1 MNEAAKTLFV
11 SQPGLSGAIKELE
24 EETGIEIFKRTNKGV
39 LPTPEGEEFLGYA
52 RQLLNQYELLED
64 RFIRRTKVRK
74 KLSVS
79 MQHYSFAVKAFVEL
93 VKQYGMDE
101 YEFAVYETK
110 TGEVIS
116 NVRNFRSEIGVLYEN
131 EFNSQALNKILKENN
146 LEFHPLFTC
155 GTYAYLWKNH
165 PLAKNKTIRMEEL
178 EEYPCLA
185 FDQGDNPS
193 FFLAEEVMSTYDYK
207 RVIRANDRATMLNLM
222 VGLNGYT
229 LCSGII
235 CEELNGSDYC
245 AVPLAEDE
253 SMVIGYIKRIG
264 MMLSPLAVRY
274 LDELKKYDRS
284 EVEFAMYF
292 PEVHLLNAAKAKTE
306 DSPIKVGCQSVYRAD
321 TAVGGNFGAFTTNR
335 PASAMVAAGCETTI
349 IGHCEERNDKK

>member
-1 MNEAAKTLFV
+1 MTLQQLRYVTAVADCGSMNEAAKTLFV

-39 LPTPEGEEFLGYA
+39 LPTPEDEEFLGYA

-74 KLSVS
+74 KFSVS

-155 GTYAYLWKNH
+155 GT
-165 PLAKNKTIRMEEL
+165 
-178 EEYPCLA
+178 
-185 FDQGDNPS
+185 
-193 FFLAEEVMSTYDYK
+193 
-207 RVIRANDRATMLNLM
+207 
-222 VGLNGYT
+222 
-229 LCSGII
+229 
-235 CEELNGSDYC
+235 
-245 AVPLAEDE
+245 
-253 SMVIGYIKRIG
+253 
-264 MMLSPLAVRY
+264 
-274 LDELKKYDRS
+274 
-284 EVEFAMYF
+284 
-292 PEVHLLNAAKAKTE
+292 
-306 DSPIKVGCQSVYRAD
+306 
-321 TAVGGNFGAFTTNR
+321 
-335 PASAMVAAGCETTI
+335 
-349 IGHCEERNDKK
+349 

>member
-1 MNEAAKTLFV
+1 MTLTQLQYVVAIAETKSMNKAAAALFV
-11 SQPGLSGAIKELE
+11 SQPALSGAIKDLE
-24 EETGIEIFKRTNKGV
+24 EELQTELFIRTNKGIV
-39 LPTPEGEEFLGYA
+39 ITTEGQEFLSYA
-52 RQLLNQYELLED
+52 RQMVELGNLVEE
-64 RFIRRTKVRK
+64 RFVNKTIAK
-74 KLSVS
+74 KKFSVS

-274 LDELKKYDRS
+274 LDELKKY
-284 EVEFAMYF
+284 
-292 PEVHLLNAAKAKTE
+292 E
-306 DSPIKVGCQSVYRAD
+306 DCIL
-321 TAVGGNFGAFTTNR
+321 
-335 PASAMVAAGCETTI
+335 
-349 IGHCEERNDKK
+349 